1 VNPQARCREARHHVV
16 VRVHLL
22 CAALLFAAACKGDK
36 KTTSSEAPT
45 PTEKSGDKSAAVSGA
60 RRPSLPQDGEAVG
73 SGPRPQLPADERWND
88 PETRAEWEEKREERR
103 KRMEEKLDTNKD
115 GVISPEEHAE
125 RVRPMRDRLD
135 QNGDGKLTPDE
146 LSQSERRM
154 GFDDPAALDT
164 DKNGE
169 ISLGE
174 LDAAV
179 TARREKM
186 REKWRGRRG
195 PGMGEGS
202 D

>member
-1 VNPQARCREARHHVV
+1 M
-16 VRVHLL
+16 RVFLL

-36 KTTSSEAPT
+36 KPTSSEAPT
-45 PTEKSGDKSAAVSGA
+45 PTEKSGDHSAAVSGA
-60 RRPSLPQDGEAVG
+60 HRPSLPQNGEAVG
-73 SGPRPQLPADERWND
+73 SGPRPQLPGDADWDEAS
-88 PETRAEWEEKREERR
+88 RADWQEKREERR

-146 LSQSERRM
+146 VSQSDRRM
-154 GFDDPAALDT
+154 GFDDPAKHDT

-169 ISLGE
+169 ISLQE
-174 LDAAV
+174 LDTAM

-186 REKWRGRRG
+186 REKWRGRMG

-202 D
+202 E